1 MDNTKITT
9 IKKLI
14 EDAQSSL
21 ASANSMLAE
30 LTGQNQSDEVAE
42 SAPKSVP
49 AATTPATTDSP
60 ISDDKVVEGVFDG
73 QSMIDAEGKKYPVPA
88 NYASKSKLVAGDILK
103 LSIQPDGRFMYK
115 QIGPVERKNVIGTLQ
130 QDGSQF
136 YVQIEDKRYNV
147 LLASVT
153 YFKAAVGDQVTII
166 IPAHEDSDWA
176 CIENV
181 LGK

>member
-1 MDNTKITT
+1 MDNTKIST

-21 ASANSMLAE
+21 ASAISMMAE
-30 LTGQNQSDEVAE
+30 ETDEI
-42 SAPKSVP
+42 SLPKTVTQSVP
-49 AATTPATTDSP
+49 AKSTPITETNVT
-60 ISDDKVVEGVFDG
+60 DDKVIEGVFDG
-73 QSMIDAEGKKYPVPA
+73 QNMIDAEGKKYPVPA

-103 LSIQPDGRFMYK
+103 LSIQADGRFLYK
-115 QIGPVERKNVIGTLQ
+115 QIGPVERKNVIGMLNQ
-130 QDGSQF
+130 EGSQYF
-136 YVQIEDKRYNV
+136 VQIGDKRYNV

-153 YFKAAVGDQVTII
+153 YFKAAAGDQVTII
-166 IPAHEDSDWA
+166 IPANEDSDWA

>member
-1 MDNTKITT
+1 MENTKITT

-30 LTGQNQSDEVAE
+30 LTGETAAGPGEPVAKTAA
-42 SAPKSVP
+42 APAPVAVAP
-49 AATTPATTDSP
+49 TA
-60 ISDDKVVEGVFDG
+60 SDDKVVEGVFDG

-103 LSIQPDGRFMYK
+103 LSIQPDGRFLYK
-115 QIGPVERKNVIGTLQ
+115 QIGPVERKNVIGILQ
-130 QDGSQF
+130 QEGSQF